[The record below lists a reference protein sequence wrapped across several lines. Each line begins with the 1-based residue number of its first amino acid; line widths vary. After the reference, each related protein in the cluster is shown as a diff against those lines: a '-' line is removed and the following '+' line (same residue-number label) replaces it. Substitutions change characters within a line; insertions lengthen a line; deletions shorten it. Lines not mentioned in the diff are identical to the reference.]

1 MQKPVYTLKATKLYF
16 QVVNCMVCELYPNIV
31 VTCWKVKV
39 KQKFFQTNKTDNQLP
54 GDSSV
59 EEIID

>member
-1 MQKPVYTLKATKLYF
+1 MLKSKGN
-16 QVVNCMVCELYPNIV
+16 QN
-31 VTCWKVKV
+31 
-39 KQKFFQTNKTDNQLP
+39 FFQTNKTDNQLP